1 MSYWWWRERLPTN
14 LSVIDAT
21 YTALQLTHM
30 VVFGLLLF
38 NKEWRVTAGFLLLS
52 AILYHNA
59 GPYIATLG
67 EPMYLTRA
75 LIDVCFGLAIILSPT
90 FIRWAGL
97 QKFAGRGGTFIQ
109 PLILFVFAL
118 YHSMAFLALKVGF
131 YAFFGSVEISL
142 YVWVTNALN
151 LAQILVAVGVIG
163 DVVVRFIRGVGDA
176 IRYSGRPSGARHT
189 FVERAKGHQER

>member
-1 MSYWWWRERLPTN
+1 
-14 LSVIDAT
+14 VIDAT

-52 AILYHNA
+52 AVLYHNI

-67 EPMYLTRA
+67 EPVYLVRA
-75 LIDVCFGLAIILSPT
+75 SIDVSFGLAIILSPI

-109 PLILFVFAL
+109 PLILAVFTL
-118 YHSMAFLALKVGF
+118 YHLMAFLALKVGF

-163 DVVVRFIRGVGDA
+163 DVVVRFGRGMGDA
-176 IRYSGRPSGARHT
+176 IQYSGRGSGVGQAI
-189 FVERAKGHQER
+189 VERAEGHQEG

>member
-1 MSYWWWRERLPTN
+1 
-14 LSVIDAT
+14 VIDAI

-38 NKEWRVTAGFLLLS
+38 NKEWRVTAGLLIAS
-52 AILYHNA
+52 AVLFHNA

-67 EPMYLTRA
+67 EPMYLVRA
-75 LIDVCFGLAIILSPT
+75 SIDVSFGLAIILSPT
-90 FIRWAGL
+90 LIKWAGL

-109 PLILFVFAL
+109 PLILAAFTL
-118 YHSMAFLALKVGF
+118 YNLMAFLALKVGF
-131 YAFFGSVEISL
+131 YSFFGSQEMNI

-163 DVVVRFIRGVGDA
+163 DIMVRFARGVGDA
-176 IRYSGRPSGARHT
+176 VQYSGRTSGIGHAI
-189 FVERAKGHQER
+189 VERTEGHQEG